1 MKLTYA
7 VVFEQTPNNY
17 SAYAPDVP
25 GCVSTARTIDGMREM
40 IREALACHID
50 LMLEDGD
57 PIPEPRMSIR
67 DAIAHHHEALAE
79 YRQQEP
85 DADDAL
91 TLSTTFELA
100 EVDVRAPRPASTP

>member
-25 GCVSTARTIDGMREM
+25 GCVSTARTLDGMREQ
-40 IREALACHID
+40 IREALTCHID

-57 PIPEPRMSIR
+57 PLPEPRMSIQ
-67 DAIAHHHEALAE
+67 DAIAHHNEALAE
-79 YRQQEP
+79 FRRQEP
-85 DADDAL
+85 DAADAL
-91 TLSTTFELA
+91 MLSTSFELA
-100 EVDVRAPRPASTP
+100 EIEVRAPQAARA